1 MSLTQYAK
9 NIAGMAKRSSV
20 AFAKASTEA
29 KNTLLRA
36 MADELEA
43 NASGILKANAKDL
56 IAARKAGI
64 AGAMLDRLM
73 LDEKR
78 VRQMAA
84 GLRQVAALPDP
95 VGEVMSTW
103 TRPNGMAIEKVRVP
117 LGVIFMIYESRPNVT
132 ADAAALCLKSG
143 NTVILR
149 GGKEALRSN
158 IAIARVLQDACKRAG
173 FAREIVQMVS
183 KPDHALIGHLL
194 KQAESIDLV
203 IPRGGEALIR
213 SVAETSKI
221 PVIKHYKGL
230 CSVYVDSEADMA
242 MAESIV
248 VNAKVQRPGVCNA
261 METLLVHRDAAKE
274 FLPRIAR
281 TLQEKGVELRADS
294 ASRKLMA
301 GAKAATAKDFE
312 TEFLNLTLAVK
323 TVQDMDEAME
333 HIGRHGSH
341 HSDAIVTRN
350 TRTAER
356 FAREVDSSAVFVN
369 ASTRLNDGGEFGF
382 GAEIGISTDKLHARG
397 PMGLAELTSYKYVV
411 RGDGQ
416 IRTS

>member
-1 MSLTQYAK
+1 MNSLQQYAHD
-9 NIAGMAKRSSV
+9 IAARAKRASV
-20 AFAKASTEA
+20 DFAKASTAA
-29 KNTLLRA
+29 KNALLMA
-36 MADELEA
+36 MADALETNTA
-43 NASGILKANAKDL
+43 GILKANAKDL
-56 IAARKAGI
+56 AAARKAGI

-78 VRQMAA
+78 LRQIAG

-149 GGKEALRSN
+149 GGKEALYSN
-158 IAIARVLQDACKRAG
+158 IAIARVLQDACKQAG

-194 KQAESIDLV
+194 KQAEFIDLV

-213 SVAETSKI
+213 SVAAASKI

-230 CSVYVDSEADMA
+230 CSVYVDSDADMA

-294 ASRKLMA
+294 ASRKLMV
-301 GAKAATAKDFE
+301 GAKAATAKDFQ

-323 TVQDMDEAME
+323 TVQDVDEAMR
-333 HIGRHGSH
+333 HIARFGSH

-350 TRTAER
+350 ARTAER
-356 FAREVDSSAVFVN
+356 FVREVDSSAVFVN

-416 IRTS
+416 IRK